1 MASQKAKLAVGLFV
15 ACGIGITMM
24 AVIWLGMS
32 RYLEKGRFYAA
43 YFDESVQGLSKDSPV
58 KYRGVSIG
66 RVESIKVAPDAKLI
80 QVLMKL
86 ESDQTLDRSIVAQL
100 RDVGITGSMFVELDR
115 KDDSEPDRSPLITF
129 PSEYPIV
136 ASKPSELSE
145 LLRGL
150 DDVLNHIKTIDLK
163 GISDKLKLTFD
174 NVNLMIADAEVKAIS
189 AKVRESL
196 GNIDRMIV
204 DADIKGVSTKLQSSL
219 ASAGRILDSK
229 RWDRILASVDDAA
242 QSLNKLL
249 DKAGSSLGQMDKFL
263 VGVEDMVVDNE
274 ENIKKAVEDLRQ
286 AMRNANV
293 LLEKGALFIGNAD
306 GTFFQLKRQLS
317 VSAQNLEKA
326 TDNLNQ
332 FLGLLADHPSQLI
345 FGEPPVPRSVEP
357 EEKKR

>member
-1 MASQKAKLAVGLFV
+1 MASQKTKFAVGLFV
-15 ACGIGITMM
+15 ASGIGITLM
-24 AVIWLGMS
+24 AIIWLGMS
-32 RYLEKGRFYAA
+32 RYLEKGKFYAA

-58 KYRGVSIG
+58 KYRGVSVG
-66 RVESIKVAPDAKLI
+66 RVESIRVAPDAKLI
-80 QVLMKL
+80 QVLLKL
-86 ESDQTLDRSIVAQL
+86 ESNQVLDRNIVAQL
-100 RDVGITGSMFVELDR
+100 KDVGITGSMFVELDR
-115 KDDSEPDRSPLITF
+115 KNKGEPDRSPPITF

-136 ASKPSELSE
+136 ASKPSEFAE

-174 NVNLMIADAEVKAIS
+174 NVNRMIADAEMPAIS

-332 FLGLLADHPSQLI
+332 FLGLVADHPSQLI

-357 EEKKR
+357 EE